1 MGRTFALI
9 HLGNDD
15 SYGLCF
21 VAGEL
26 LRQKQAIVWIDG
38 DEPDIVERILA
49 LAPDFVALSPLS
61 SNYAHSLEIAR
72 EVKKHNA
79 NILTVFGGHQ
89 VFALPDTIDQDGVDI
104 VVKGPVYG
112 TVQKILKAAPKTV
125 LVGTPVSPAR
135 MSPERTL
142 YFQSIPRMA
151 NRHRKY
157 VMSQFGCVYNCSYCS
172 TSALRKFYGP
182 KVYNKYWLSRRPIRQ
197 LIEEAKVLL
206 EFNTREV
213 SFEDDDALAGPNPE
227 VWLKKFSAAWK
238 KEIGIPLYANV
249 TPNTVVKVSD
259 EALRALAG
267 MVTSVQ
273 MGVQAA
279 RPESLK
285 LFNRAFQSEAQVKAA
300 YERLMSFGIKTK
312 LEVIVGLP
320 VADPLEDALETVKM
334 CQRVAPG
341 TFIACFPL
349 MLYPGTRLYRH
360 CADKGIALADECK
373 FEWHTGVGSIQFDQE
388 TSRQIKNLT
397 KMATMFVRY
406 GVDERWMRALIKME
420 LTETASRELSECQ
433 YLESLLFRIGE
444 SVRGEF
450 EDILKSMHFQY

>member
-1 MGRTFALI
+1 MVKKFALV

-26 LRQKQAIVWIDG
+26 LRQKQSIIWLDG
-38 DEPDIVERILA
+38 DEPGIVEAIQDA
-49 LAPDFVALSPLS
+49 APDFVLFSPLS
-61 SNYAHSLEIAR
+61 SNYSRSLEIAR
-72 EVKKHNA
+72 AVKEQKGKA
-79 NILTVFGGHQ
+79 MTVFGGHQ
-89 VFALPDTIDQDGVDI
+89 VFALPDTIEQEGVDI
-104 VVKGPVYG
+104 VVKGPVHG
-112 TVQKILKAAPKTV
+112 TIKGILRAKPKTV
-125 LVGTPVSPAR
+125 LVGTPVSPTR
-135 MSPERTL
+135 MHPERTL

-151 NRHRKY
+151 TRHRKY

-172 TSALRKFYGP
+172 TSSLRKFYGP
-182 KVYNKYWLSRRPIRQ
+182 KIYNQYWLSRRPIRH
-197 LIEEAKVLL
+197 LIDEAKVLL
-206 EFNTREV
+206 QFHTQEV

-238 KEIGIPLYANV
+238 REIGIPLYANV

-259 EALRALAG
+259 EALRVLAG

-279 RPESLK
+279 RPESLR
-285 LFNRAFQSEAQVKAA
+285 LFNRAFQTEAQVKAA
-300 YERLMSFGIKTK
+300 YDRLTSFGIKTK
-312 LEVIVGLP
+312 LEVIIGLP
-320 VADPLEDALETVKM
+320 VPDPVEDALETVKM
-334 CQRVAPG
+334 CQRIAPG

-349 MLYPGTRLYRH
+349 MLYPGTRLFRH
-360 CADKGIALADECK
+360 CVEKGVPLADECK
-373 FEWHTGVGSIQFDQE
+373 FEWHTGVGSIRFDQE

-420 LTETASRELSECQ
+420 LNEAASRELSECQ
-433 YLESLLFRIGE
+433 YLESLLFRIGD
-444 SVRGEF
+444 SVRDEF
-450 EDILKSMHFQY
+450 DSILKSMHFQY